1 MRPRLKFRLLSGYDD
16 GESSLAKFAA
26 IKAAG
31 WRGVGFWQASGMWPG
46 ETVLINRFDNTS
58 SIASSYCKD
67 EIADLWKSVQKYW

>member
-1 MRPRLKFRLLSGYDD
+1 LQSGYDD
-16 GESSLAKFAA
+16 AESSLAKFAA
-26 IKAAG
+26 VKAAG

-67 EIADLWKSVQKYW
+67 EIADLWRSVQKYW